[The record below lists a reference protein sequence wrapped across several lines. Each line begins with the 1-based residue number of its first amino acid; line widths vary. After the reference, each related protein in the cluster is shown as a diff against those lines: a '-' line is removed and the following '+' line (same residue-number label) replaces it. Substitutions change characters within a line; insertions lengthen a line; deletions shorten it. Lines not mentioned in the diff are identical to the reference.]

1 MERNFRPAVEN
12 LYFMGNFS
20 IYFTLVLKTITPT
33 YHGGCDSTGV
43 GEVGGSAGLKQCLC
57 LPEHP
62 RAKAASL
69 PLGKNSP
76 SKEERQGLLQR
87 LWFKKTRQSS
97 VEEAGVPL
105 FCVLVAQSCPTLCD
119 PMDFR
124 PPGSSVPG
132 ILQARILEW
141 VAISFS
147 RGSSQPRD
155 QSHVSCITGR
165 FFIVMSH
172 QGSPTLFYRWW
183 NWYR

>member
-20 IYFTLVLKTITPT
+20 IYFTLVLKTTTPA

-43 GEVGGSAGLKQCLC
+43 GKAGGSAGLKQCLC
-57 LPEHP
+57 LSEHP

-76 SKEERQGLLQR
+76 SEEGRQGLLQS
-87 LWFKKTRQSS
+87 LWFKRTRQSS

-105 FCVLVAQSCPTLCD
+105 FCVLVAQSCLTLCD
-119 PMDFR
+119 PMDCS

-147 RGSSQPRD
+147 RGSSQLRD
-155 QSHVSCITGR
+155 QTHVSCIAGR

-172 QGSPTLFYRWW
+172 QGSPTLIYKWW